1 MGRPINKKYFGN
13 TGTDATPKIPVYS
26 ANITGTELFGD
37 QGGGGGGDS
46 LYIVKQKGARR
57 FVVASK
63 DDPAEGVC
71 KLVNKAGDASSAVV
85 LDQGEMTIVGYTT
98 SGAAKII
105 QSMTNK
111 VATDFAGIRYKW
123 SVSDDSTTS
132 VLVLATM

>member
-1 MGRPINKKYFGN
+1 MGRPIKKKFFGN
-13 TGTDATPKIPVYS
+13 TGVDATPTIPVYS

-37 QGGGGGGDS
+37 QGAGGGGDS

-71 KLVNKAGDASSAVV
+71 KLVNKAGDESSAVV
-85 LDQGEMTIVGYTT
+85 LALGEMTIVGYTT
-98 SGAAKII
+98 GGSAKII
-105 QSMTNK
+105 QKMTNK
-111 VATDFAGIRYKW
+111 VATDFDGVRYKW

-132 VLVLATM
+132 VLVLASM

>member
-13 TGTDATPKIPVYS
+13 TGVNATPKIPVYS

-46 LYIVKQKGARR
+46 LYIVKQKSARR

-63 DDPAEGVC
+63 DDPEQGVC
-71 KLVNKAGDASSAVV
+71 RLVNKAGDASSAVV
-85 LDQGEMTIVGYTT
+85 LALGEMTIVGYTT
-98 SGAAKII
+98 GGSAKII
-105 QSMTNK
+105 QKITNK
-111 VATDFAGIRYKW
+111 IATDFNGVRYKW

-132 VLVLATM
+132 VLVLSSM

>member
-1 MGRPINKKYFGN
+1 MGRPLSKKYFGD
-13 TGTDATPKIPVYS
+13 TGTNATPKIPVYS

-37 QGGGGGGDS
+37 QGAAGGGDS

-63 DDPAEGVC
+63 DDPAQGVC

-85 LDQGEMTIVGYTT
+85 LDLGEMTIVGYTT
-98 SGAAKII
+98 GGTAKII
-105 QSMTNK
+105 REMTNR
-111 VATDFAGIRYKW
+111 VAIDFDGIRYKW
-123 SVSDDSTTS
+123 SIADDSTTS

>member
-1 MGRPINKKYFGN
+1 MGRPISKKYFGN

-37 QGGGGGGDS
+37 QGSAEGGDS
-46 LYIVKQKGARR
+46 LYIVKQRGARR

-85 LDQGEMTIVGYTT
+85 LEQGEMTIVGYTT
-98 SGAAKII
+98 GGSAKII
-105 QSMTNK
+105 QKMTNK
-111 VATDFAGIRYKW
+111 VATDFDGVRYKW

-132 VLVLATM
+132 VLVLAAM